1 MNRKLIAL
9 LVLLLVGMGVGGYQY
24 VQWLEESRL
33 AKSREEA
40 VRAVQ
45 LALKQQREAAMLS
58 PQQQDKL
65 VSDAKMWLDEWGGQG
80 DQLAKAQAALDR
92 VLKANPRN
100 VRAHIEMAR
109 FHIMSGHI
117 NYRNFQPGSLEKAN
131 WELQYARQADPS
143 SVDVEVLWAHVLYLR
158 GSSREAVKVL
168 QKVEAK
174 GAENPW
180 LYQNWAQALMDLSQW
195 SAAESQLRKAQALY
209 AKMANPSPKV
219 IRTLHENLISVLS
232 YQGRL
237 DEADKEYQVLL
248 ALDPGSAW
256 THGNYADF
264 LLFRRAAP
272 DAAITEAE
280 KALEL
285 MNYGMARLTLAAA
298 RYAKWAQLKQQMP
311 AKAAEYLALAREG
324 ASDFSWIMPQAAK
337 SIDAGP
343 AIQTMV
349 RELMALG
356 VSINSKDEHGDT
368 GLTLA
373 ADMGNVKSVILL
385 IKYGANI
392 EAADNEG
399 RTAMVSAAYKG
410 HVDVVKALAAHRG
423 RLNAQDNHGLSA
435 LHLAATNHDE
445 EMVRTLISLKANVN
459 VATPQGYT
467 PLMDAAYF
475 GDEPIV
481 RLLLEAGANPNTVA
495 KDKLQSAS
503 DVATARGHHALAEY
517 IRAARASP
525 KRAYESGRAKGG
537 APAQRER

>member
-1 MNRKLIAL
+1 MNRKMIAL
-9 LVLLLVGMGVGGYQY
+9 SVLILVGTGIGGYRY

-45 LALKQQREAAMLS
+45 LALKQQRDAAMLS
-58 PQQQDKL
+58 PQQQEKL

-80 DQLAKAQAALDR
+80 DQLAKAQATLDR

-100 VRAHIEMAR
+100 VGARIEMAR
-109 FHIMSGHI
+109 YYIMSGHI
-117 NYRNFQPGSLEKAN
+117 NYRNFRPGSLDKAG
-131 WELQYARQADPS
+131 WELQYARQADPG

-174 GAENPW
+174 SAENPW

-209 AKMANPSPKV
+209 AKMAKPSPRV
-219 IRTLHENLISVLS
+219 LRALHENLASVLS
-232 YQGRL
+232 QQGKL
-237 DEADKEYQVLL
+237 DEADKEYQDLL

-272 DAAITEAE
+272 DAAIAEAE
-280 KALEL
+280 KAIEL

-298 RYAKWAQLKQQMP
+298 RYAKWAQLKRQMP
-311 AKAAEYLALAREG
+311 AQAAEQLALAREG

-337 SIDAGP
+337 SMDAGP

-356 VSINSKDEHGDT
+356 VSINTKDEHGDT
-368 GLTLA
+368 GLNLA
-373 ADMGNVKSVILL
+373 ADSGNVRSVILL

-399 RTAMVSAAYKG
+399 RTAMVSAADKG
-410 HVDVVKALAAHRG
+410 HVEVVKALAAR
-423 RLNAQDNHGLSA
+423 RARIDAQDSHGLSA
-435 LHLAATNHDE
+435 LHLAAANQDE
-445 EMVRTLISLKANVN
+445 EMVRTLMSLKANVN
-459 VATPQGYT
+459 AATPQGYT
-467 PLMDAAYF
+467 PLMDAAHF
-475 GDEPIV
+475 GDERIV
-481 RLLLEAGANPNTVA
+481 RLLLEAGANPDAVT

-503 DVATARGHHALAEY
+503 DVATARGHQALAEY
-517 IRAARASP
+517 IRAARESP
-525 KRAYESGRAKGG
+525 DRAVESGGAKGG
-537 APAQRER
+537 APVQRKR